1 MENKSKIAWIFVG
14 YKTEDKSEMTDEELK
29 PYIESSFSADQKYR
43 LVLYSKIIEGVESD
57 LSTIE
62 EGFVTFKNETPDYK
76 IGMYGIVT
84 TVNGIQ
90 LMSFPIETDEN

>member
-1 MENKSKIAWIFVG
+1 METKSKIAWAFVG
-14 YKTEDKSEMTDEELK
+14 YKTDDKTKMTDEELI
-29 PYIESSFSADQKYR
+29 PYIESSFAENQKYR
-43 LVLYSKIIEGVESD
+43 VMLYSKIIEEIESD
-57 LSTIE
+57 LSTVE

-84 TVNGIQ
+84 TVNGVQ